1 MGTPAAAAPQI
12 QQGGTLNYAAD
23 QEPTGFNNNTS
34 KDNGTSVLNI
44 VVGMFPFAFHAQ
56 PDFTVKMDDAFLD
69 SAEQTSEDPQTI
81 VYKIKE
87 NAIWSDDTPITADD
101 FVYFWEQQNGTIKDN
116 DVASTTGYDQI
127 ESVEGS
133 DNGKTVTV
141 VFKTPFADWKGLFT
155 GILPSHYVKER
166 PGGWNTGLDKEP
178 EKIPVGGWL
187 KVENY
192 TAGQSLTLV
201 RNDKYFGP
209 KSNLDSVVFR
219 FLPESTTQPAALQ
232 NNEVDLIYPQ
242 PQLDQVT
249 QVKALP
255 DVTSEINFGLSFE
268 HFDFNFKNE
277 HLGDLKV
284 RQAIATGINVQEL
297 VDRTVKQFSDKA
309 TPLGNRI
316 WLTGQPQYQDHF
328 GQYGKGD
335 AAAAGKLLEEA
346 GYAKG
351 ADGIYAKGG
360 KKLSVRFSTTAGN
373 KLRET
378 QGELF
383 QAQMKE
389 IGVEIK
395 IANVDSTE
403 VLRRVAAPGQLR
415 HRQLRLGR
423 HPVRHLRQPRTST
436 GPAAAAT
443 TGRTRT
449 RRSTTCSPR
458 PTPRPT
464 RPSRPSW
471 ATRSTSSS
479 PTTWSRSRCT
489 TSRRSSP
496 GATPSPTSATTPPTK
511 GRSSPPTPGAR
522 RRLRTRRAGKC
533 SGRGPVGDRR
543 PASSHRHLCVTSPAE
558 GAPCSASS
566 SAGC

>member
-1 MGTPAAAAPQI
+1 MHRLRTVRLAALLVGLAMVAAGCGGGDDEGGDTSGGSAQI
-12 QQGGTLNYAAD
+12 QPGGTLNYAAD
-23 QEPTGFNNNTS
+23 QEPTGFNNTTS
-34 KDNGTSVLNI
+34 KDNGTSVANI
-44 VVGMFPFAFHAQ
+44 VISMYPSAFHSQ
-56 PDFTVKMDDAFLD
+56 PDFTVKMNDEFLD

-87 NAIWSDDTPITADD
+87 NAIWSDDTPVTADD
-101 FVYFWEQQNGTIKDN
+101 FVYFWEKLNGTIKDN

-141 VFKTPFADWKGLFT
+141 VFKTPFADWKRLFSQ
-155 GILPSHYVKER
+155 ILPAHYIKER

-178 EKIPVGGWL
+178 EKIPSAGWF

-201 RNDKYFGP
+201 RNDKYFGA
-209 KSNLDSVVFR
+209 KANLDSVVFR

-255 DVTSEINFGLSFE
+255 DVTSEINFGLSYE

-277 HLGDLKV
+277 FLADEAV
-284 RQAIATGINVQEL
+284 RKAIATGMNIQEL

-316 WLTGQPQYQDHF
+316 LLTGQPEYQDHW
-328 GQYGKGD
+328 
-335 AAAAGKLLEEA
+335 ASTARVTPPRPAKLLEDA

-360 KKLSVRFSTTAGN
+360 KKLSVRISTTAGN

-389 IGVEIK
+389 VGIEIK
-395 IANVDSTE
+395 IANVDSPE
-403 VLRRVAAPGQLR
+403 AVRRVAAQRQLR
-415 HRQLRLGR
+415 HRQLRLGGDA
-423 HPVRHLRQPRTST
+423 VRHLRRHGHLPD
-436 GPAAAAT
+436 
-443 TGRTRT
+443 
-449 RRSTTCSPR
+449 
-458 PTPRPT
+458 
-464 RPSRPSW
+464 
-471 ATRSTSSS
+471 
-479 PTTWSRSRCT
+479 
-489 TSRRSSP
+489 
-496 GATPSPTSATTPPTK
+496 
-511 GRSSPPTPGAR
+511 R
-522 RRLRTRRAGKC
+522 RRQQLRRVREQEVDKLLEEANTATDRTKSVELGNQVDQMLTDDMATIPLYTKPTFIAYRNTFANIEDN
-533 SGRGPVGDRR
+533 STLEGPFFD
-543 PASSHRHLCVTSPAE
+543 ANTW
-558 GAPCSASS
+558 GAKTA
-566 SAGC
+566 